1 MPPPVLSAVTSH
13 LRLESEVGGY
23 LAAEEAGE
31 RLASVYES
39 IAGLIGA
46 EDVEEIALVEGAT
59 VAWTRAF
66 YSIAECTEETNVGEG
81 DVMVCSEMEYA
92 GQ

>member
-1 MPPPVLSAVTSH
+1 M
-13 LRLESEVGGY
+13 
-23 LAAEEAGE
+23 
-31 RLASVYES
+31 
-39 IAGLIGA
+39 
-46 EDVEEIALVEGAT
+46 EEIALVEGAT

-66 YSIAECTEETNVGEG
+66 HSIAECTEETKVGEG